1 MFIFINPP
9 TFLNAP
15 TVAMLPKSVGIVPI
29 LSITL
34 SSVFKVVVPKSTT
47 NLIKSLSMIVCDNDS
62 YEASNVLMCQF
73 C

>member
-1 MFIFINPP
+1 MFINPP
-9 TFLNAP
+9 TFFIAP
-15 TVAMLPKSVGIVPI
+15 TVAMLPKSVGIVPN

-62 YEASNVLMCQF
+62 NEALKVLMCQF

>member
-1 MFIFINPP
+1 MFINPP
-9 TFLNAP
+9 TFLNADA
-15 TVAMLPKSVGIVPI
+15 VAMLPKSVGIVPNLLMI
-29 LSITL
+29 L

-62 YEASNVLMCQF
+62 NEALKVLMCQF